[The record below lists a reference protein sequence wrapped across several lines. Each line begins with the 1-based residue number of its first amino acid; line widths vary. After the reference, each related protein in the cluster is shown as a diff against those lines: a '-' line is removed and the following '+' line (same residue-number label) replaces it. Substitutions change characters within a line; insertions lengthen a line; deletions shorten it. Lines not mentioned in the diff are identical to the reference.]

1 VKPLKEI
8 ESTNVSASEIAE
20 DLDLLADTIN
30 RRKEVN
36 FQTTQITTLTSELE
50 NEGLMTESEDLQS
63 VNLFYDTFIEYFVK
77 WTYPF
82 ETLQLLSGFS

>member
-8 ESTNVSASEIAE
+8 ESTNVSASEVAE

-30 RRKEVN
+30 RRKERN
-36 FQTTQITTLTSELE
+36 FQTTQITTLISELE

-63 VNLFYDTFIEYFVK
+63 VNLFYDTFIEYL
-77 WTYPF
+77 
-82 ETLQLLSGFS
+82 E